1 VAGACVALLVCTAT
15 WGYAQPA
22 VRVLDVPFIA
32 QSESLCGGAAAAMVL
47 RYWGERGL
55 TAESFSHLVDA
66 SAAGIRTTAL
76 VGDLKSRGW
85 NALEVRGSDALLA
98 RQTDQGR
105 PALVLLEDRPGTFHY
120 VVVVA
125 TTPSMVL
132 FHDPAR
138 APYRALA
145 RDEFDRRW
153 AVADR
158 WMAVVTPSSGPAP
171 PAPEPRAVVSPALA
185 PACQAAL
192 ADAGRAADAGDLVRA
207 EAALAAGASCPA
219 ALSLREMAGVRAR
232 QQRWAEAADLAR
244 AAADLEP
251 GDGGTWRLL
260 ATARFVQDDK
270 AGALAAWN
278 RAGEPRLD
286 TVQVDGLKRT
296 RVPVVLKASGL
307 RPGTIVTDAGLTR
320 ARRRLADVP
329 ALSAVGVEYVPLPG
343 GSAEVR
349 AHVIE
354 QPLLPTS
361 VPTLASVGGRAI
373 FARELHVPVYSL
385 SGGGERVAA
394 TWRFWQGRPRVAL
407 EVNAPAPWGGEWGA
421 LAAWER
427 QPFDTPVLPTV
438 ERRTARATWS
448 DWVHP
453 ALRIGVRSGV
463 DRWTTRAGAQGMAGA
478 TALAMTGAQRLG
490 AQLDVDSW
498 FGQSAFTMAQLVV
511 RARSSTTLR
520 GLMLTGEA
528 GTGWAGLTTSP
539 DMWFGGDT
547 GNARPVFLRAHR
559 LVEDGRMVTDRIG
572 RTIVHGGAEAQ
583 YWRSLSR
590 FQLAPAVFVDVVHL
604 DRRAV
609 PGTRDDVDIGAG
621 LRLAGLGGG
630 ILRLDIARGLR
641 DGHMRV
647 SAGFKP

>member
-1 VAGACVALLVCTAT
+1 
-15 WGYAQPA
+15 
-22 VRVLDVPFIA
+22 VLDVPFIA

-55 TAESFSHLVDA
+55 TAESFTHLVDA
-66 SAAGIRTTAL
+66 SAAGIRTSAL

-85 NALEVRGSDALLA
+85 NALEVRGSDSLLA

-105 PALVLLEDRPGTFHY
+105 PAMVLLEDRPGTFHY

-125 TTPSMVL
+125 SMPSMVL

-153 AVADR
+153 AVADH
-158 WMAVVTPSSGPAP
+158 WMAVVTPSSSPGV
-171 PAPEPRAVVSPALA
+171 PAPEPRAAVSAALA
-185 PACQAAL
+185 PECQAAI

-207 EAALAAGASCPA
+207 ETALGAGASCPA
-219 ALSLREMAGVRAR
+219 AVSLREMAGVRAR
-232 QQRWAEAADLAR
+232 QGRWPEAADLAR
-244 AAADLEP
+244 AAADIES
-251 GDGGTWRLL
+251 GDAGTWRLL

-286 TVQVDGLKRT
+286 TVQIDGLKRT

-307 RPGTIVTDAGLTR
+307 GPGTVVTNAGLTR
-320 ARRRLADVP
+320 ARKRLADVP
-329 ALSAVGVEYVPLPG
+329 ALSAVGVEYVPLRG

-354 QPLLPTS
+354 EPLWPTS
-361 VPTLASVGGRAI
+361 VPALASLGGRAI
-373 FARELHVPVYSL
+373 FARELHVPLVSP
-385 SGGGERVAA
+385 SGGGELVAA
-394 TWRFWQGRPRVAL
+394 TWRFWPGRPRVAL
-407 EVNAPAPWGGEWGA
+407 EVNAPAPWGGKWGA

-427 QPFDTPVLPTV
+427 QPFDTTVVPTI
-438 ERRTARATWS
+438 ERLTARATWS
-448 DWVHP
+448 DWVLP
-453 ALRIGVRSGV
+453 ALRIGVRSGA
-463 DRWTTRAGAQGMAGA
+463 DRWTTRAAAQGMAGA
-478 TALAMTGAQRLG
+478 TALATTGGQRLG
-490 AQLDVDSW
+490 AQLDLDSW
-498 FGQSAFTMAQLVV
+498 FGPSAFTMAQLVV

-520 GLMLTGEA
+520 GFLLTGAA

-539 DMWFGGDT
+539 DLWFGGDT
-547 GNARPVFLRAHR
+547 GNARPIFLRAHR
-559 LVEDGRMVTDRIG
+559 LVEDGRIVTDRIG
-572 RTIVHGGAEAQ
+572 RTIVHGGVEAQ

-590 FQLAPAVFVDVVHL
+590 FQVAPAVFVDAVHL

-609 PGTRDDVDIGAG
+609 PGTRDDMDIGAG
-621 LRLAGLGGG
+621 VRLAGFGSGV
-630 ILRLDIARGLR
+630 LRLDVARGLR
-641 DGHMRV
+641 DGRMRV
-647 SAGFKP
+647 SAGFQP